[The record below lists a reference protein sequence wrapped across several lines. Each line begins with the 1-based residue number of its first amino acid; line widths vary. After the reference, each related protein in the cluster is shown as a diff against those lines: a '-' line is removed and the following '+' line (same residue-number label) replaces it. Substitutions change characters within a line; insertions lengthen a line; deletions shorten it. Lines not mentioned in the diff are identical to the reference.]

1 MITFFSALAALLLG
15 YIFYGR
21 FVAKFFG
28 VDPNVETPAKRLAD
42 GVDYQE
48 LPAWKVFLIQLLNIA
63 GLGPIFGAV
72 LGALYGPVAY
82 IWIVLGCIFM
92 GAAHDFFSGFASL
105 RNDGMSLP
113 QLVGKY
119 LGTGMQRFMIFF
131 SAFLLLIVGIVFT
144 NGPAGLLQFMVSN
157 ATREYFGESAL
168 TWAPSFDFWAILI
181 FVYYLLSTVLPI
193 GKLIGKIYPL
203 FCVALLFMVFGIGGN
218 MVYKAIDGTLV
229 LPELSVDMLR
239 NFHAAPEQNM
249 IFPMLFIVISCGAI
263 SGFHATQSPMMAR
276 CLGNEK
282 LARPIFYGAMIAEG
296 VIALIWATV
305 AIAYFGGPEG
315 LNAAAQA
322 GKTPAIIV
330 ETICRDW
337 LGIAGAIL
345 AVLGVIICPIT
356 SGDTAFRGIRL
367 ILADTFSLPQHSLK
381 SRLFLSLPIFILAY
395 LACQVDF
402 SVIWQYLG
410 IGNQVLA
417 TITLWTGA
425 AFLVSRNQA
434 HWIMSLPAAFLSA
447 VCIAYFLLAPYKAG
461 GLALDNAPLGHA
473 VGILGAVA
481 LLALFLIKSRQSA
494 ENKASEKI
502 PTKD

>member
-1 MITFFSALAALLLG
+1 MITFFVSLLALILG
-15 YIFYGR
+15 YVFYGR

-28 VDPNVETPAKRLAD
+28 VDPERETPAKRLAD
-42 GVDYQE
+42 GVDYQV
-48 LPAWKVFLIQLLNIA
+48 LPAWKIFLIQLLNIA

-92 GAAHDFFSGFASL
+92 GATHDFFSGFASM
-105 RNDGMSLP
+105 RNDGMSIP

-119 LGTGMQRFMIFF
+119 LGSGIQRFMVFF

-144 NGPAGLLQFMVSN
+144 NGPAGLLQTMLENTLS
-157 ATREYFGESAL
+157 EFGGSSVQWAL
-168 TWAPSFDFWAILI
+168 SFDFWVIVI
-181 FVYYLLSTVLPI
+181 FFYYLLSTVLPI
-193 GKLIGKIYPL
+193 GKFIGKIYPL
-203 FCVALLFMVFGIGGN
+203 FCIALLFMVIGVGGT
-218 MVYKAIDGTLV
+218 MVYKACSGTLL
-229 LPELSVDMLR
+229 LPELSLETLR
-239 NFHAAPEQNM
+239 NFHANPSQNM

-263 SGFHATQSPMMAR
+263 SGFHGTQSPMMAR

-315 LNAAAQA
+315 LNAAVQD

-330 ETICRDW
+330 ESVCRDW

-367 ILADTFSLPQHSLK
+367 IIADTFSIPQHSLK
-381 SRLFLSLPIFILAY
+381 SRLLVSLPVFALAY
-395 LACQVDF
+395 FACKVDF

-410 IGNQVLA
+410 IGNQILA
-417 TITLWTGA
+417 VITLWTGA
-425 AFLVSRNQA
+425 AFLVSRDKA
-434 HWIMSLPAAFLSA
+434 HWIMSLPATFLTA
-447 VCIAYFLLAPYKAG
+447 VCISYFLLAPYKAG
-461 GLALDNAPLGHA
+461 GLAIPNPLIGHTI
-473 VGILGAVA
+473 GIIGALA
-481 LLALFLIKSRQSA
+481 LLVFFLFRSRKLKF
-494 ENKASEKI
+494 NTDKF
-502 PTKD
+502 

>member
-1 MITFFSALAALLLG
+1 MITFFSALIALILG
-15 YIFYGR
+15 YVFYGR
-21 FVAKFFG
+21 FIAVFFG
-28 VDPNVETPAKRLAD
+28 VDSSRETPAKRLAD
-42 GVDYQE
+42 GVDYQV

-119 LGTGMQRFMIFF
+119 LGTGTQRFMIFF
-131 SAFLLLIVGIVFT
+131 SGFLLLIVGVVFT
-144 NGPAGLLQFMVSN
+144 NGPAGLLQSMGKS
-157 ATREYFGESAL
+157 TLTECFGSTYAN
-168 TWAPSFDFWAILI
+168 WAPSFDFWVIVI
-181 FVYYLLSTVLPI
+181 FLYYLLSTVLPI
-193 GKLIGKIYPL
+193 GKFIGKIYPV
-203 FCVALLFMVFGIGGN
+203 FCIALLFMVAGVGGS
-218 MVYKAIDGTLV
+218 MIYKALAGTLT
-229 LPELSVDMLR
+229 LPEISFENLR
-239 NFHAAPEQNM
+239 NFHGNPAQNM

-263 SGFHATQSPMMAR
+263 SGFHGTQSPMMAR

-296 VIALIWATV
+296 IIALIWATV

-345 AVLGVIICPIT
+345 AVLGVIVCPIT

-367 ILADTFSLPQHSLK
+367 IIADTFSFPQHTLK
-381 SRLFLSLPIFILAY
+381 SRLLVSLPIFAVAY
-395 LACQVDF
+395 FACKVDF

-410 IGNQVLA
+410 IGNQILA
-417 TITLWTGA
+417 AITLWTGA
-425 AFLVSRNQA
+425 AFLASRNKA
-434 HWIMSLPAAFLSA
+434 HWIMSLPATFLSA

-461 GLALDNAPLGHA
+461 GLAVPEPLVGHA
-473 VGILGAVA
+473 VGVVGALA
-481 LLALFLIKSRQSA
+481 LLVLFTLRFRRQ
-494 ENKASEKI
+494 K
-502 PTKD
+502 

>member
-1 MITFFSALAALLLG
+1 MITFFSALLALILG
-15 YIFYGR
+15 YVFYGK
-21 FVAKFFG
+21 FIAKFFG
-28 VDPNVETPAKRLAD
+28 VDPSFETPAKRLAD

-92 GAAHDFFSGFASL
+92 GASHDFFSGFASI

-131 SAFLLLIVGIVFT
+131 SGFLLLIVGIVFT
-144 NGPAGLLQFMVSN
+144 NGPAGLLQTMVAN
-157 ATREYFGESAL
+157 AVTGFSGNSG
-168 TWAPSFDFWAILI
+168 TQWIPSFDFWAILI

-193 GKLIGKIYPL
+193 GKFIGKIYPL
-203 FCVALLFMVFGIGGN
+203 FCIALLFMVVGIGGS
-218 MVYKAIDGTLV
+218 MLYKGFAGSLV
-229 LPELSVDMLR
+229 LPELSPEMLR
-239 NFHAAPEQNM
+239 NFHMNPEQNM

-263 SGFHATQSPMMAR
+263 SGFHGTQSPMMAR

-315 LNAAAQA
+315 LNTAAAA
-322 GKTPAIIV
+322 GKTPAVIV

-337 LGIAGAIL
+337 LGTFGAIL
-345 AVLGVIICPIT
+345 AVLGVIVCPIT

-367 ILADTFSLPQHSLK
+367 IIADTFSLPQQSLK
-381 SRLFLSLPIFILAY
+381 SRLLVSLPIFAVAY
-395 LACQVDF
+395 LACRVDF

-410 IGNQVLA
+410 IGNQILA
-417 TITLWTGA
+417 AITLWTGA
-425 AFLVSRNQA
+425 AFLVSRNKA
-434 HWIMSLPAAFLSA
+434 HWIMSLPATFLTA
-447 VCIAYFLLAPYKAG
+447 VCISYFLLAPYKAG
-461 GLALDNAPLGHA
+461 GLAIANTQLGYGL
-473 VGILGAVA
+473 GIFGAV
-481 LLALFLIKSRQSA
+481 LLMGIFVFLSRSRSK
-494 ENKASEKI
+494 NKN
-502 PTKD
+502 